1 MRRTLMAVAVIGLI
15 YAAAPVVASAQE
27 DAGQDEPASTTF
39 ALTTPYIGVSV
50 QPGESAT
57 FNVTVT
63 GPPERLVD
71 IGVEASPD
79 GWATTLK
86 GGGLVVDRVMLGA
99 EGTTLVL
106 TVDVPAD
113 APEGEY
119 PLVLTAAGGGDSLS
133 VDLSVTVSATV
144 EGGVSLNAQFPGLR
158 GSADTTFSF
167 SLELANDTSEEIQF
181 GLDASGPDGWIIT
194 AQPSG
199 QSRASTVTIAAGA
212 TQTITVDVDP
222 PDATPAGQYPIDV
235 QAVGSGRTAATQVIA
250 EVTGNYA
257 IAIATAD
264 QRLNVDVTAGSVSEL
279 PIVLTNTGSAP
290 LTDLSLTST
299 PPIGWTVDFTPA
311 QVAAIGPGETVQ
323 VTAAVT
329 PSEDAVAGDYR
340 ITIGASVVQVSDQVE
355 IRATVQTARFWGFV
369 GIAVIALAVI
379 GLGVM
384 FRSFGRR

>member
-1 MRRTLMAVAVIGLI
+1 
-15 YAAAPVVASAQE
+15 
-27 DAGQDEPASTTF
+27 
-39 ALTTPYIGVSV
+39 
-50 QPGESAT
+50 
-57 FNVTVT
+57 
-63 GPPERLVD
+63 
-71 IGVEASPD
+71 
-79 GWATTLK
+79 
-86 GGGLVVDRVMLGA
+86 
-99 EGTTLVL
+99 
-106 TVDVPAD
+106 
-113 APEGEY
+113 
-119 PLVLTAAGGGDSLS
+119 
-133 VDLSVTVSATV
+133 VTVSATV